1 MFKRRVII
9 VDDCPFCSSPKTGYI
24 IASTKTDP
32 RICRRYLRYGEYVRL
47 QQYANDDR
55 NCFCLDC
62 NAEWHQKL
70 YSKKLSFI
78 ELCEL
83 KERKGIEQALLEP
96 EPIVIKPNKKKRKK
110 KDNKIIKAFV
120 KTMIYDPT
128 IGTAKDILHIGQ
140 TEQTKVQDKEPQDF
154 KELYREVFGAEPVM
168 KQLEVDSD
176 FEEFDD

>member
-1 MFKRRVII
+1 MEEPLMFKRRVII

-78 ELCEL
+78 ELWS
-83 KERKGIEQALLEP
+83 RILLNGNHSESGSQHSTQRQHRG
-96 EPIVIKPNKKKRKK
+96 KN
-110 KDNKIIKAFV
+110 
-120 KTMIYDPT
+120 
-128 IGTAKDILHIGQ
+128 TARRAGRE
-140 TEQTKVQDKEPQDF
+140 TE
-154 KELYREVFGAEPVM
+154 
-168 KQLEVDSD
+168 
-176 FEEFDD
+176 